1 MKTPSVF
8 LAILFAFPLALT
20 ATDNFAEATVL
31 EFLQSEATAGIAG
44 TNASSTAHAG
54 VTANTSFWY
63 ALPFDPSRRVE
74 IAARPCP
81 VTI

>member
-44 TNASSTAHAG
+44 TNAPS
-54 VTANTSFWY
+54 TANTSFWY